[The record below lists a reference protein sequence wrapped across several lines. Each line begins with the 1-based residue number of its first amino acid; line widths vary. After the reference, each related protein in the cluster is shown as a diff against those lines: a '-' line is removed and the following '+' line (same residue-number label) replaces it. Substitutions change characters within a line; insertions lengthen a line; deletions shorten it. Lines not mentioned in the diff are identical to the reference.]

1 MRRTLLTVVA
11 LAAICSTLGT
21 KNVSA
26 QNVYGAFVGNVT
38 DSTGA
43 TIPGATRET
52 QTNASGAYSISN
64 IPSGTYT
71 VVNVVTNRDVRVDAR
86 LDLVKGVVGGIN
98 STDRAGRQYDQR
110 EWRFGARFGF

>member
-1 MRRTLLTVVA
+1 MRRKLLTVVA
-11 LAAICSTLGT
+11 LAAICPTLGMKT
-21 KNVSA
+21 VSA
-26 QNVYGAFVGNVT
+26 QNVYGALVGNVT

-52 QTNASGAYSISN
+52 QTNASGAYSIPN

-71 VVNVVTNRDVRVDAR
+71 VVIVVTNRDVRVDAR
-86 LDLVKGVVGGIN
+86 LDLVNGVGRIN
-98 STDRAGRQYDQR
+98 STYRTGRQYDER